1 MTPKHTLRHQRDPT
15 DPMLDNRSLDAN
27 QENEEAMK
35 KSVLAI
41 LVTLCGATAVEAG
54 GKNAAGIA
62 GKKSEVTRTIKVVMA
77 EADNGSMIFEPAIIK
92 VKKGETIRFAVIN
105 KGTVDHEF
113 VLDGSEGMKKHKAL
127 MEKFPE
133 MEHDDPN
140 SVRLEPG
147 TQGEIFWKFTS
158 SGSFVFACLIPGH
171 MEAGMSGPVL
181 VN

>member
-1 MTPKHTLRHQRDPT
+1 
-15 DPMLDNRSLDAN
+15 
-27 QENEEAMK
+27 MK
-35 KSVLAI
+35 RAALSAVII
-41 LVTLCGATAVEAG
+41 LLGVTAAESG
-54 GKNAAGIA
+54 GKNAAGVA
-62 GKKSEVTRTIKVVMA
+62 GKKAEVTRVIKVVMA
-77 EADNGSMIFEPAIIK
+77 ESADGAMIFEPARIK

-127 MEKFPE
+127 MQKFPE

-147 TQGEIFWKFTS
+147 TEGEVIWKFTT
-158 SGSFVFACLIPGH
+158 SGKFEFACLIPGH
-171 MEAGMSGPVL
+171 MEAGMSGPIL